1 MSEHSLRIAGWA
13 VIKALDAGRIVAVP
27 DEEPSAELEALRD
40 VLAAHFCAEAV
51 SELPF
56 DIDHSQYGHRKVPSL
71 RPKTR
76 LPCRQPVFSPAGLLR
91 RLRGALRAFVSSNH

>member
-40 VLAAHFCAEAV
+40 VLAEHHTDYRCGKEGHIFAV
-51 SELPF
+51 PWGDETPRTTVVCPL
-56 DIDHSQYGHRKVPSL
+56 
-71 RPKTR
+71 
-76 LPCRQPVFSPAGLLR
+76 C
-91 RLRGALRAFVSSNH
+91 GATAFIHWPGAAA